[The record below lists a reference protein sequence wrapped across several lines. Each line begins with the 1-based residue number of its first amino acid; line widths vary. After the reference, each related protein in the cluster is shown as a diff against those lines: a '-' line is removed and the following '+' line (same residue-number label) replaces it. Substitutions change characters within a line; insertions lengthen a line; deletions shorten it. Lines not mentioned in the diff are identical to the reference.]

1 MEKRTAL
8 SIDPGSSKCGTAVVR
23 LASKDKVELLES
35 RVVPTDQLLT
45 YIGELIDRSAFD
57 FVILG
62 DGTRSRPI
70 QEAIREKFPALGM
83 LVVDEKDTTQ
93 EARARY
99 WEHNPRRGWRRLLP
113 ASLQTPPVPFDD
125 YVALILAE
133 RVFLE

>member
-23 LASKDKVELLES
+23 LAGKNKVELLES
-35 RVVPTDQLLT
+35 KVVQADDLLN
-45 YIGELIDRSAFD
+45 YIGELITRSAFD

-62 DGTRSRPI
+62 NGTRSRPI
-70 QEAIREKFPALGM
+70 QDAIREAYPALGM

-99 WEHNPRRGWRRLLP
+99 WEHNPRRGWRRFLP

-133 RVFLE
+133 RVFLD